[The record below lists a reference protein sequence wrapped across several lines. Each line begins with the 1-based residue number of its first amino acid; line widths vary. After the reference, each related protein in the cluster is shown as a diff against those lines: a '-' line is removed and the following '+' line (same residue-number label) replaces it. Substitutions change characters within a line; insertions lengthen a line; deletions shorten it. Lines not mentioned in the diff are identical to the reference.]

1 MKPGS
6 FSVIIPAYN
15 EAGQIEACL
24 ESIRAG
30 DAGDL
35 LAEIIVV
42 DNGSTDATVVLARGH
57 GATVIE
63 NTSGKRL
70 TISRL
75 RNLGAARAS
84 GEVLAFLDADM
95 LVPKEWLP
103 SAREYFDGTFR
114 GALGFV
120 ETIPDD
126 AGWVG
131 KTWGNY
137 VYLRPARATRVDY
150 LTGRDLMVHRQVF
163 EQVGGFAEG
172 LETDED
178 KEFTFRVVSAGF
190 PALIAPTPLVVHLGY
205 ERSLG
210 EFIRKEYW
218 RQNSTLQLASR
229 MRYSLRSLRHPLLS
243 LWYLAGLA
251 LLMVSLALCAPF
263 LLLAGGGVQLLPT
276 VAITLR
282 KPGRRGAPPQFLL
295 RYFVLCL
302 IRWNV
307 AGLALAAQLVRRL
320 SPKAGAGRR

>member
-1 MKPGS
+1 MKTGT
-6 FSVIIPAYN
+6 FSIIIPAYN

-24 ESIRAG
+24 DSIRAA
-30 DAGDL
+30 DAGVL
-35 LAEIIVV
+35 LAEVLVV
-42 DNGSTDATVVLARGH
+42 DNGSTDATVALARGR
-57 GATVIE
+57 GVTVIE

-95 LVPKEWLP
+95 LVPKGWLTT
-103 SAREYFDGTFR
+103 AREYFDGTFR

-137 VYLRPARATRVDY
+137 VYLRPAKTTRVDY

-163 EQVGGFAEG
+163 EQVGGFTEG

-205 ERSLG
+205 ERNLR

-218 RQNSTLQLASR
+218 RQNSTLQLARR
-229 MRYSLRSLRHPLLS
+229 MRFSLRSLRHPLLS
-243 LWYLAGLA
+243 FWYLASLA
-251 LLMVSLALCAPF
+251 LLPLSLALRSP
-263 LLLAGGGVQLLPT
+263 LLLLVGGGAQLLPAA
-276 VAITLR
+276 AITLR
-282 KPGRRGAPPQFLL
+282 KPGRRGAPPRFLL
-295 RYFVLCL
+295 GYFVLCL

-320 SPKAGAGRR
+320 SPGAGAERK